1 MKIILLKSTTFRL
14 VIFSLL
20 INIIFLTQAARSQ
33 TLIPPPTLK
42 KEKIIYLTFDADMT
56 IYMKNKLLGGQ
67 VKEWYDPKIINYLE
81 EEKIP
86 ATIFVTGL
94 FTDVYPQEI
103 KQWSDNS
110 LQIENH
116 TYDHSA
122 FQSPCFGLSVLK
134 SDKEKISEINK
145 TQKII
150 FKLTNKY
157 PKLFRYPGLCHN
169 SKDDLL
175 VKNMGL
181 LVNNGNLTAND
192 AFNKNYLSIV
202 KTVISQA
209 KDKSII
215 LMHLGG
221 PNAPATN
228 QALRQ
233 IIPQLKKTGYI
244 FKSLEDYYN

>member
-20 INIIFLTQAARSQ
+20 INIIFLTQAARTQ
-33 TLIPPPTLK
+33 TLIPSPTIK

-94 FTDVYPQEI
+94 FTEVYPQEI

-122 FQSPCFGLSVLK
+122 FQSPCF
-134 SDKEKISEINK
+134 
-145 TQKII
+145 
-150 FKLTNKY
+150 
-157 PKLFRYPGLCHN
+157 GLCHN

-233 IIPQLKKTGYI
+233 IIPQLKKNGYI